1 MGGIR
6 PPTCWLLFLF
16 QLPKQRKQATG
27 TVLLF
32 GCCKTQGLRTVTGIL
47 QASFTSWLL
56 TIRLGSLICDTRS
69 HPTHAARTEQSK
81 SDNFGVQ
88 QPCLHYSTV
97 FLCITLIMVLVALWG
112 TVWTLQILPSGLVSL
127 RLSLS
132 ELIQE
137 NNVSNSGLSHIY

>member
-1 MGGIR
+1 MGFDLE
-6 PPTCWLLFLF
+6 LLEPAGSYFCF

-56 TIRLGSLICDTRS
+56 TILLGSLICDTRS
-69 HPTHAARTEQSK
+69 HLTDAARTEQSK
-81 SDNFGVQ
+81 SDNSVFSSHVSIITSSYLVYRPHNGSS
-88 QPCLHYSTV
+88 YS
-97 FLCITLIMVLVALWG
+97 LGDSMDAS
-112 TVWTLQILPSGLVSL
+112 SGLVSL
-127 RLSLS
+127 RVSLS
-132 ELIQE
+132 DQIHE